1 MTYTMICKQHRE
13 EEKRFRF
20 CQERGFVMPMSE
32 KRTLSLSEGFS
43 LDT

>member
-1 MTYTMICKQHRE
+1 MTYTMIYKQHRQ
-13 EEKRFRF
+13 EEKRFWF
-20 CQERGFVMPMSE
+20 CQERGFLMPVSE